1 MTLPRKRNIFAL
13 FVSVALIGLYFY
25 LWNHYALNIPKWDD
39 HPLKGVV
46 ADFEKSTTLS
56 EQFNIVFK
64 QHNEH
69 RIVLTRIVAIIDYEL
84 FGELNFKHLMFFG
97 NLALLII
104 WWLITRFF
112 KQTIAPVWYAIP
124 IVTLW
129 FSMAFWENAFWGMAA
144 IQNFW
149 VVAFALLCF
158 WILRRNDGYWW
169 WAMPVAFMA
178 FFTSGNGILV
188 LPISFLILL
197 IQKQYQKSIVWVV
210 FSIMIAVLYFQI
222 LDYHRP
228 PQEFLVPTNIKTIFR
243 GFMLMAGS
251 IVEGLPFGSN
261 TTKLPLYNG
270 WLTTFVSL
278 SLILYVLRNLVKKQS
293 ELNHYDYFY
302 LGGTLFALLS
312 IALVCYSR
320 LGSGTEVMLNSRYKI
335 YSALLFSFNIAYLTI
350 FVNQKFR
357 DSLTITFLIGAS
369 FLYISNQHYHLYD
382 TINFRKFQI
391 SAAFNWKSYP
401 NPNKPTQFLY
411 NRPKLFTDDMVFN
424 QTDTLGLTVK
434 EKLEWK
440 FDNYLQTDLR
450 DGGRYLVL
458 VGNESHLVPF
468 VAPRKHSFRNLLNYN
483 RFFEKG
489 LNLKLNQVEFESGN
503 YVVFQLIYSDNHIE
517 IKKDSRVLIQNKAR
531 TIQKVNW

>member
-1 MTLPRKRNIFAL
+1 MTLPRKRNIFAF
-13 FVSVALIGLYFY
+13 FVSAGLIGLYFY

-46 ADFEKSTTLS
+46 SDFEKSTSFS
-56 EQFNIVFK
+56 EQFNIIFR

-69 RIVLTRIVAIIDYEL
+69 RIVLTRIVAIIDYQL
-84 FGELNFKHLMFFG
+84 FGELNFKHLMLFG

-129 FSMAFWENAFWGMAA
+129 FSMAFWENTFWGMAA

-158 WILRRNDGYWW
+158 WVLRRNDGYWW

-197 IQKQYQKSIVWVV
+197 IQKQYQKSIIWVV
-210 FSIMIAVLYFQI
+210 FSGIIAVLYFQI

-261 TTKLPLYNG
+261 ITKLPLYNG
-270 WLTTFVSL
+270 WLTTFVSV

-320 LGSGTEVMLNSRYKI
+320 LGGGTEMMLNSRYKI

-369 FLYISNQHYHLYD
+369 FLYISNQHYHLFD
-382 TINFRKFQI
+382 TIGFRKNQI
-391 SAAFNWKSYP
+391 SMAFSQQIDAIEPQYK
-401 NPNKPTQFLY
+401 
-411 NRPKLFTDDMVFN
+411 RPHLFSDEILLHKI
-424 QTDTLGLTVK
+424 DTTGLKIRETT
-434 EKLEWK
+434 EWK
-440 FDNYLQTDLR
+440 LDNYLQTDLR
-450 DGGRYLVL
+450 DGGKYLL
-458 VGNESHLVPF
+458 LTGKKNYLFPF
-468 VAPRKHSFRNLLNYN
+468 IFPRKHSLKDLFNYN
-483 RFFEKG
+483 RYFKKG
-489 LNLKLNQVEFESGN
+489 AEIKLDYSKIEVGS
-503 YVVFQLIYSDNHIE
+503 YAVFQVNYKTNLLETNR
-517 IKKDSRVLIQNKAR
+517 DSKIVILR
-531 TIQKVNW
+531 